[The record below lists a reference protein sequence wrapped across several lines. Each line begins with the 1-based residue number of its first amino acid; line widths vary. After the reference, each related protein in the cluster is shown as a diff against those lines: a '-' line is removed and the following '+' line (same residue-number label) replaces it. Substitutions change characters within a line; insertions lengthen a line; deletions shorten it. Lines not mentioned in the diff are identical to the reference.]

1 MNHTQE
7 VYTVKPAIPIT
18 LPIKTLNW
26 PGLMPVLG
34 EANRAVARFDGMLA
48 HMPSPELLR
57 TPLMMR
63 EAVLSSKIEGT
74 VATIT
79 DVLRSEAGED
89 PTQEVKRL
97 DVEEIVNYR
106 LALREAQ
113 KQLRRRPFCLNLML
127 DLHKVLLSSV
137 RGYNKAPGEFRRIQ
151 NFLGRPGSTIEQA
164 VFIPPS
170 PERLMAG
177 LDNWERYYYADEK
190 DALVQLAIIHAQF
203 EFLHPFLDG
212 NGRIGRILIPL
223 FLFDKKIL
231 SSPTFYLSEY
241 LEENRDAYL
250 GHLGELHF
258 GREAWDR
265 WCLFFVKGITVQ
277 AEWNVFR
284 VQAVLRLYERLKT
297 KMFEMTTSRSVV
309 PLLDAMFAKPVFRA
323 SALLKLPGMPQRP
336 QLMILLDRLVQGN
349 VLRVLSPGSGRRGTM
364 YSLHELVKLS
374 EARPQSKPLR
384 AR

>member
-1 MNHTQE
+1 M
-7 VYTVKPAIPIT
+7 KPAIPIT
-18 LPIKTLNW
+18 LPIRNLDW
-26 PGLMPVLG
+26 PALMPVLG
-34 EANRAVARFDGMLA
+34 EANRAIARFDGMLA

-89 PTQEVKRL
+89 PVQDNKRL

-113 KQLRRRPFCLNLML
+113 KQLKKRPFCLNLML
-127 DLHKVLLSSV
+127 DLHKVLLTSV
-137 RGYNKAPGEFRRIQ
+137 RGHNKAPGEFRQIQ
-151 NFLGRPGSTIEQA
+151 NFLGRPGSTIQNA
-164 VFIPPS
+164 VFVPPG
-170 PERLMAG
+170 PDRLMAG
-177 LDNWERYYYADEK
+177 LDNWERYYHADEK
-190 DALVQLAIIHAQF
+190 DALVQLALVHAQF

-223 FLFDKKIL
+223 FLFDKRIL
-231 SSPTFYLSEY
+231 SSQTFYLSEY
-241 LEENRDAYL
+241 LEENRDAYI
-250 GHLGELHF
+250 GHLGELQQ
-258 GREAWDR
+258 GREAWNR
-265 WCLFFVKGITVQ
+265 WCLFFVRGITIQ

-284 VQAVLRLYERLKT
+284 VQAVLRLYERLKS
-297 KMFEMTTSRSVV
+297 KMFDITTSRSVV

-336 QLMILLDRLVQGN
+336 QLMILLDKLVQGN
-349 VLRVLSPGSGRRGTM
+349 ILRILTPGSGRRGTM
-364 YSLHELVKLS
+364 FSLHELVKLS
-374 EARPQSKPLR
+374 EARPQSR
-384 AR
+384 TIRGR